1 LLLGSDRVQ
10 PLDFWW
16 GPFDVWVA
24 AAYAIILTGGILIT
38 RRLHLLTIA
47 AAFWVSLAVGLGIL
61 AASGHCMTADW
72 AFGGVC
78 GTDFWRVIVTSPE
91 VLIFLFFMITDPKT
105 IPGGRV
111 ARIAFG
117 ISVGVLASLLIAPQ
131 TNEWWTKVMLLTA
144 LVVMCAARPV
154 FERVMPRAG
163 SEEDRTV
170 PFLVGQPQ
178 PGRASIDLRRLGAT
192 LAIAGVLVVTVGA
205 GIVLA
210 GGPARLQPPAG
221 GTVLLGDAI
230 EVDPASLP
238 PVTIDPDVSG
248 WNVDRVRADAQGLA
262 LTLARLLAVEDQAML
277 SGDRALLEQVDHG
290 DRLDEMTARL
300 AQAQGIGQPTTID
313 YDFDSLFLTQRLLG
327 RQSGMG
333 MAFEATGTQTESTY
347 DGAGSVVSRQESPFA
362 QTFVIRQVF
371 GDDRWFIVGVLP
383 TE

>member
-1 LLLGSDRVQ
+1 
-10 PLDFWW
+10 
-16 GPFDVWVA
+16 
-24 AAYAIILTGGILIT
+24 
-38 RRLHLLTIA
+38 
-47 AAFWVSLAVGLGIL
+47 
-61 AASGHCMTADW
+61 M
-72 AFGGVC
+72 
-78 GTDFWRVIVTSPE
+78 
-91 VLIFLFFMITDPKT
+91 
-105 IPGGRV
+105 
-111 ARIAFG
+111 
-117 ISVGVLASLLIAPQ
+117 
-131 TNEWWTKVMLLTA
+131 
-144 LVVMCAARPV
+144 
-154 FERVMPRAG
+154 
-163 SEEDRTV
+163 
-170 PFLVGQPQ
+170 
-178 PGRASIDLRRLGAT
+178 
-192 LAIAGVLVVTVGA
+192 LVVTVGA

-277 SGDRALLEQVDHG
+277 SGDQALLEQVDHG

-300 AQAQGIGQPTTID
+300 STAQGTGQPTTID
-313 YDFDSLFLTQRLLG
+313 YDFDDLFLTQRLLG